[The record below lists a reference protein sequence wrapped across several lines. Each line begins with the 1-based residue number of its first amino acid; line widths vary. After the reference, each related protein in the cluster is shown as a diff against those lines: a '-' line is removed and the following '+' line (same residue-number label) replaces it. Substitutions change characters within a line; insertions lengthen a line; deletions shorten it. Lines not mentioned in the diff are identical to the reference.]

1 MSDIDKKE
9 LKRATIARKNRIKAR
24 LAKIGDC
31 TGLNKTKLKKQDLL
45 NNVLNNSGNLTKA
58 LKDTGINA
66 IQLRSYLTDGNFK
79 EKLSA
84 IQSELAGE
92 LFQVGYLK
100 AINGDNRMIEFILP
114 ALDSQFDAGVR
125 KQQAAT
131 TGLMQSELFKRLL
144 QAPGD
149 GVQIHSIIDSTGY
162 NAVGSL
168 GGELSTDNGHL
179 APLPVPTMGKAGS
192 TTDN

>member
-144 QAPGD
+144 QAPGSD
-149 GVQIHSIIDSTGY
+149 VYIESTNTGI
-162 NAVGSL
+162 NAVGSSE
-168 GGELSTDNGHL
+168 GELSTDNGHL